1 MPKDQL
7 QSLLEGLMVPNIDIW
22 LKQPPET
29 LKALGALISMKASQ
43 APEEM
48 TLSAEAQLESMIV
61 TDEPK
66 IVLLN

>member
-1 MPKDQL
+1 
-7 QSLLEGLMVPNIDIW
+7 MVPNIDIW